1 MDKAEAVGIPVDDV
15 DESSAIEGN
24 ECMYIN
30 EWSKVKMAKYVPAHL
45 LIHCQPSN
53 HHCRP

>member
-1 MDKAEAVGIPVDDV
+1 MGKAEAVGIPVDDV